1 MASSR
6 HGGANSPSIVEGVPE
21 GRGSKKTFI
30 MKNDLIINGKRIKD
44 NYIPNIPKNLQLSE
58 YARKNRKAGNLAEI
72 VFWLQVHKKSFHKLD
87 FDRQKIIGNYIV
99 DFYVKKIGLAVE
111 IDGGSH
117 NEKMD
122 YDAKRDKFLEGL
134 GIKVFHTTDY
144 DVLQHVDIVLEDLR
158 KFIVENYETE
168 DVE

>member
-1 MASSR
+1 
-6 HGGANSPSIVEGVPE
+6 
-21 GRGSKKTFI
+21 

-99 DFYVKKIGLAVE
+99 DFYVKNSDLLWKLMAARTTKKWIMTQSVTNF
-111 IDGGSH
+111 S
-117 NEKMD
+117 
-122 YDAKRDKFLEGL
+122 RDWE
-134 GIKVFHTTDY
+134 
-144 DVLQHVDIVLEDLR
+144 
-158 KFIVENYETE
+158 
-168 DVE
+168 